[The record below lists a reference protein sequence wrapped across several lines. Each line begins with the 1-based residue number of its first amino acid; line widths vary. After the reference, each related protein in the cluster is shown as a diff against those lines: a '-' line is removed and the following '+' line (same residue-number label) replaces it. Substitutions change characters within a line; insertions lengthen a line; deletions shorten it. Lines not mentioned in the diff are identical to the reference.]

1 MLGMHVRL
9 VHATNVSAS
18 AAASQNAKSGPLQ
31 RTRGKV
37 MSTAMAARMRS
48 STMETIIDN
57 GDNGR
62 DVRGESARAV
72 HAHAYCVLA
81 RATLYLLTNSLLAP
95 IAYIGPDSLLVPI
108 ACQ

>member
-1 MLGMHVRL
+1 MHVRL

-62 DVRGESARAV
+62 DVRGESVLCMRMLTACLRA
-72 HAHAYCVLA
+72 
-81 RATLYLLTNSLLAP
+81 P
-95 IAYIGPDSLLVPI
+95 P
-108 ACQ
+108 